1 MFGDENEYGK
11 SIMNSLLICLIDE
24 QNEKNQI
31 LQKIS
36 EKMEAT
42 YTQRIKFIIYKSINE
57 LPFKNLNEKVGQNE
71 KGIIN
76 MTWLN
81 NLYNN
86 KPSVFLLF
94 YYFSFTSNI
103 KNEEEKIINDI
114 KKIKKYDELSNIMLF
129 IIFNNSNYYFD
140 YRKNNLKLE
149 NCFVWNTVDDI
160 NRYDIKKFSSQILH
174 LSKDYYKKLKNKYI
188 KRKDMVVSDEEKT
201 KYNIKIG
208 VVSIIKSKKNVN
220 LNAKYFKEAYEYI
233 KKTLIN
239 IKNYHYGKIETPK
252 LNFFEIKSTAD
263 WIFYKILRLT
273 SDTVSQKD
281 QISFYYNH
289 INKFSHSQFEEKN
302 DNFNFFTYYWLYI
315 RTKDFIHFLIKN
327 YTINYEINENFI
339 GNISLKCLYYLNQ
352 TIDFFKNNFENL
364 NLGKI
369 NVGNKEIAFDKIK
382 KEDSKYFGKTP
393 LYQYQYDPLNLK
405 KIGFNEL
412 GYIKKFIVHNQIS
425 IDKLIKEINEN
436 ISKKIIEHFDQV
448 KGLDISNINF
458 YLSILS
464 YFNSQKYLDNENIYS
479 NLENI
484 YHLIQK
490 TKYINKYPKIILY
503 FYSKFSDFIIKKQE
517 SVSLSLNEKK
527 YLFEILIKLGIFRNL
542 NENEENILF
551 QLFND
556 SEFVNYKKETNKET
570 PNSNS
575 TPNESSSLGNINSN
589 DKHILYINTQKNIK
603 NSLFNFEYT
612 IKDFNK
618 EQSKKMLDLIEYDI
632 KISTSLKNENIKFTS
647 IQLAFEIENRRGK
660 NTIDIRNI
668 PNERFESEL
677 SKDNPLI
684 FKYRFLV
691 KDYNSKL
698 FLKKVIFTLE
708 KTPFYI
714 YINYFSHSNDNI
726 IFLTKFSKNIL
737 EFECPNSVKLGINE
751 YYNFDFSLKIDQSY
765 NIEIKDLIFEFED
778 NKNINNEIN
787 SPKKTNNSVSKSFHL
802 KNQKYVD
809 KYVSFFGMMPAQS
822 QILNKDSLKTSS
834 EFEIFLFNQFNNSL
848 EETKNGTKII
858 IPNLESIIKE
868 GKKSPIIMR
877 FKEEGK
883 YNILLKTTYKIIKKE
898 LTNDS
903 FEYIERKLIDFEI
916 IDPFNFKYELSCN
929 NYISK
934 SGKKEYPSGKNIKL
948 ELLIDNKLDSKVIIK
963 DIKEEFVDKFKDNI
977 NINLTLLNLLH
988 MEDLDNEIKES
999 LFSIMKSSEHSIPID
1014 CVFLNE
1020 CQEESIGNL
1029 NLIWISEKIEEFCN
1043 QYNYMLYNEY
1053 KFPFPDDIIIKN
1065 FDLDLNCDYSIT
1077 NNNIIL
1083 LKINII
1089 NRNNLPKRL
1098 HFNIDKS
1105 ENFYLSGIN
1114 KKFYLIQGNQ
1124 QLDLE
1129 FQLIP
1134 TEIGYIKLPPFK
1146 VIEYP
1151 YNSNKQSD
1159 RLHSLYYF
1167 PNYITID

>member
-1 MFGDENEYGK
+1 MFGDEKEYGK
-11 SIMNSLLICLIDE
+11 SIMNSLLICLVDE
-24 QNEKNQI
+24 ENEKNQI

-42 YTQRIKFIIYKSINE
+42 YTQRIKFLIYKSVNE
-57 LPFKNLNEKVGQNE
+57 IPFKNLNEKVSQNE

-86 KPSVFLLF
+86 KPSVILLF
-94 YYFSFTSNI
+94 YHFTFTTNI
-103 KNEEEKIINDI
+103 KIEEERIYNDI
-114 KKIKKYDELSNIMLF
+114 QKIKKNDELSNIMVF
-129 IIFNNSNYYFD
+129 IIFNNSNYHFD
-140 YRKNNLKLE
+140 YRKINLKLE
-149 NCFVWNTVDDI
+149 QCFVWNKVDDI
-160 NRYDIKKFSSQILH
+160 NRYDIKKFASEVLQ

-188 KRKDMVVSDEEKT
+188 KRKDAVVSDEEKT

-233 KKTLIN
+233 KKTLN
-239 IKNYHYGKIETPK
+239 NVPNYHYGKVETPK
-252 LNFFEIKSTAD
+252 LNYFEIKSTAD

-281 QISFYYNH
+281 QISFYNNH
-289 INKFSHSQFEEKN
+289 ISRFSHCQYEEKK
-302 DNFNFFTYYWLYI
+302 DNFNFFKYYWLYT
-315 RTKDFIHFLIKN
+315 RTKDFINFLIKN

-339 GNISLKCLYYLNQ
+339 GNLSFKCLYYLNQ
-352 TIDFFKNNFENL
+352 AIDSFKNSFENL

-369 NVGNKEIAFDKIK
+369 NVGNKEIPFDKIK
-382 KEDSKYFGKTP
+382 KVDSKYFGKTP

-405 KIGFNEL
+405 QIGFNEL
-412 GYIKKFIVHNQIS
+412 GYIKKFIVQNNIS

-436 ISKKIIEHFDQV
+436 ISKKIIEYFDQV
-448 KGLDISNINF
+448 KGLDLSNITF

-464 YFNSQKYLDNENIYS
+464 YLNSQKYLDNENIYS

-484 YHLIQK
+484 YHLLQN
-490 TKYINKYPKIILY
+490 TKYIYKYPKIILF
-503 FYSKFSDFIIKKQE
+503 FYSKFSDFIIKKQD
-517 SVSLSLNEKK
+517 SVALSLKEKK
-527 YLFEILIKLGIFRNL
+527 YLFEIFIKLGIFRNL
-542 NENEENILF
+542 NENEENFLF

-556 SEFVNYKKETNKET
+556 SEFVNYKNETNKET
-570 PNSNS
+570 P
-575 TPNESSSLGNINSN
+575 TPNQSSSLTNNNSN
-589 DKHILYINTQKNIK
+589 DKHILYINTQKTIK
-603 NSLFNFEYT
+603 NSIFNFEYS

-618 EQSKKMLDLIEYDI
+618 EQSKKMLDLIEYDF
-632 KISTSLKNENIKFTS
+632 KITTSLKNENIKFTS
-647 IQLAFEIENRRGK
+647 IQLVFEIEYRREK
-660 NTIDIRNI
+660 NNIDIRNI
-668 PNERFESEL
+668 PKERFESEL

-691 KDYNSKL
+691 KEYNTKL
-698 FLKKVIFTLE
+698 YLKKVIFTLE

-714 YINYFSHSNDNI
+714 YINYLTHSNDNI

-737 EFECPNSVKLGINE
+737 EFECPTSVKLGINE
-751 YYNFDFSLKIDQSY
+751 YYNFDFVLKIDQSY
-765 NIEIKDLIFEFED
+765 NIEIKDLIFEFEE
-778 NKNINNEIN
+778 NKNINEIS
-787 SPKKTNNSVSKSFHL
+787 SPKKINTSVNKSFQL

-809 KYVSFFGMMPAQS
+809 KFVNFFGTMPSQS
-822 QILNKDSLKTSS
+822 QIIKKESLKTTC
-834 EFEIFLFNQFNNSL
+834 EFEIFLFNENNNTL

-858 IPNLESIIKE
+858 IPNIESIIKE

-883 YNILLKTTYKIIKKE
+883 YTLSLKTTYKIIKKE

-903 FEYIERKLIDFEI
+903 FEYVERKLIDFEI
-916 IDPFNFKYELSCN
+916 IDPFKIKYELSCN

-934 SGKKEYPSGKNIKL
+934 SGKKQYPSGKNIKL

-963 DIKEEFVDKFKDNI
+963 DIKKEFKDKFKDNI
-977 NINLTLLNLLH
+977 NTKLTLLNLLH

-999 LFSIMKSSEHSIPID
+999 LFTIMKSSQHSIPID

-1020 CQEESIGNL
+1020 CEEESIGDL
-1029 NLIWISEKIEEFCN
+1029 NLIWISEKLKEFCK
-1043 QYNYMLYNEY
+1043 QYNYMIYNEY
-1053 KFPFPDDIIIKN
+1053 KFPFPNDIIIKK

-1077 NNNIIL
+1077 NNIIL

-1098 HFNIDKS
+1098 QFNFGKS
-1105 ENFYLSGIN
+1105 ENFYLTGIN
-1114 KKFYLIQGNQ
+1114 KKFYLIQGNE

-1134 TEIGYIKLPPFK
+1134 IEIGYIKLPPFK

-1151 YNSNKQSD
+1151 YNSNKLAD
-1159 RLHSLYYF
+1159 KLYSLYYF
-1167 PNYITID
+1167 PNYITIG